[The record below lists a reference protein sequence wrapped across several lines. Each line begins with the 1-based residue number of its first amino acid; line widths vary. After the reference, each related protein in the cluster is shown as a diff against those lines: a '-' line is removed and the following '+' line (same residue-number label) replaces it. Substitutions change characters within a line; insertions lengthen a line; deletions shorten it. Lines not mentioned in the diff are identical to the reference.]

1 MVETVR
7 THLDPDRAMKLFGV
21 STDLPVG
28 SVRSHAGRRTRPL
41 IRRLLLMA
49 CMVTTVAGCSGS
61 VETTVFEVFGLDCR
75 TDRFESVTNDFG
87 AVVGLP
93 SAADALA
100 EFFDDEGQRFSA
112 LLPSDTD
119 LGEMKFA
126 YVDTDGLVQL
136 TVQLTDEFSGY
147 LVAGYSYCA
156 D

>member
-1 MVETVR
+1 M
-7 THLDPDRAMKLFGV
+7 
-21 STDLPVG
+21 
-28 SVRSHAGRRTRPL
+28 
-41 IRRLLLMA
+41 RRLLVMA

-61 VETTVFEVFGLDCR
+61 AETTVFEVFGLDCR

-93 SAADALA
+93 TAALALA
-100 EFFDDEGQRFSA
+100 EFFEDEGQRFSA
-112 LLPSDTD
+112 LMPSDTD
-119 LGEMKFA
+119 LGALKFG

-156 D
+156 G